1 MSHCPPTPLLPPP
14 PLKQECHTVTLPPP
28 PPLQAIAPVKRVS
41 VSHANGL
48 HSLEPVVAGVVKQL
62 ELRVQE
68 DGQLVQ

>member
-1 MSHCPPTPLLPPP
+1 M
-14 PLKQECHTVTLPPP
+14 KQWCHTVTPPPSSPP

-48 HSLEPVVAGVVKQL
+48 HSLEPVVSGVVKQL
-62 ELRVQE
+62 ELRVKE